1 MWEPLPKEL
10 RPFPHFACYLLR
22 ELGLAE
28 APTKQQLGISDWM
41 WRGPDRQITV
51 GFRGVAKS
59 TYVAFYML
67 WRLSID
73 PFHEKLLIP
82 GATAEKAEEVATFM
96 LRCIRE
102 VDILQGLQPLPE
114 GRSSVKAFDVGPA
127 VVDQSPSVRA
137 CGILSPSL
145 TGKRCT
151 CATPDDIET
160 LNNSITPLKRERLA
174 KAIEEFE
181 SILKPEGVGE
191 ARASSFRRLAER
203 YEPRDEDELAELMA
217 WLEESLPRRIMY
229 LGTPHLETSLYL
241 QTLVRQRNYA
251 IRFWPAR
258 YPDPDDPEQI
268 DCYLGGLD
276 PVILAEVQQDRSL
289 VGQPTDPE
297 RFPHEELVKRETR
310 MTRATVQLQFQL
322 NCQLSTLDRFP
333 IRLGDLI
340 VMDLDGKGLPGVV
353 IWGAGPD
360 QRLGDLP
367 CPGLGQDSW
376 FHGPAMARDWVA
388 QKETWRCG
396 LFIDPAGRGRDEL
409 AWCVLA
415 ELGGNQFLLESGGT
429 SKGYDGAV
437 LLMLAE
443 KAKRWQCN
451 ICVAEA
457 NLGDGMFTQL
467 LQPVMSRIHPLT
479 VEEVRV
485 SGQKERR
492 MVDTLA
498 PLIQQH
504 RLVVARRVFRDGWD
518 EAERDPDSGHL
529 RSLGYQLS
537 RLTTERGCLSWDDRV
552 DVLSMGCQWFVDA
565 ASKDQEKV
573 AASRQDALQDAMLR
587 AWFDEAGA
595 NLDALAMGLIPQAGG
610 RPVGGL
616 RGPLDRPRPSG

>member
-1 MWEPLPKEL
+1 MKWEPLPEEL
-10 RPFPHFACYLLR
+10 QPFPFFVCYLLR
-22 ELGLAE
+22 ELDLAE
-28 APTKQQLGISDWM
+28 APTKQQLSILYWM
-41 WRGPDRQITV
+41 WEGPNRQITV

-59 TYVAFYML
+59 TIAAFYAL

-73 PFHEKLLIP
+73 PFHEKILIP
-82 GATAEKAEEVATFM
+82 GSTADKATEITTFM

-102 VDILQGLQPLPE
+102 VDILQGLLPLPD
-114 GRSSVKAFDVGPA
+114 GRQSAKAFDVGPS

-137 CGILSPSL
+137 VGILSPSL

-151 CATPDDIET
+151 CAIPDDIET
-160 LNNSITPLKRERLA
+160 LNNSITPLKRDRLA
-174 KAIEEFE
+174 KAVEELE
-181 SILKPEGVGE
+181 SILKPDEGQQ
-191 ARASSFRRLAER
+191 
-203 YEPRDEDELAELMA
+203 
-217 WLEESLPRRIMY
+217 LPRRIMY

-251 IRFWPAR
+251 VRFWPAR

-268 DCYLGGLD
+268 DCYLEGLD
-276 PVILAEVQQDRSL
+276 PIIEAEARQDRSL
-289 VGQPTDPE
+289 IGQPTDPE
-297 RFPHEELVKRETR
+297 RFPHEELVSRETR
-310 MTRATVQLQFQL
+310 MTRAAVQLQFQL

-367 CPGLGQDSW
+367 CPGLGQDRW
-376 FHGPAMARDWVA
+376 FHGPAMARDWVP
-388 QKETWRCG
+388 QKESWRCG

-429 SKGYDGAV
+429 TLGYDGVV
-437 LLMLAE
+437 LQMLAE
-443 KAKRWQCN
+443 RAKRWQCN
-451 ICVAEA
+451 VCVAEA

-467 LQPVMSRIHPLT
+467 LQPVMSRVYPLT

-504 RLVVARRVFRDGWD
+504 RLVVARKVLRDGWD
-518 EAERDPDSGHL
+518 EAERDPESGHL

-565 ASKDQEKV
+565 ACKDQEK
-573 AASRQDALQDAMLR
+573 AAGERQDAMQDAMLQ
-587 AWFDEAGA
+587 AWFDETGA
-595 NLDALAMGLIPQAGG
+595 NLDALAMGFIPRAAG
-610 RPVGGL
+610 RSVGGL
-616 RGPLDRPRPSG
+616 PGALDRPRPKGSRGP